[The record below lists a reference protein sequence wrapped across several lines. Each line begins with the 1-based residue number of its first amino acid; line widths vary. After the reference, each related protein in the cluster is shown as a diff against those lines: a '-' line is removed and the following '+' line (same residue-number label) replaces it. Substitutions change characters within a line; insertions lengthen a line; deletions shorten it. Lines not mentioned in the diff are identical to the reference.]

1 VEEAKAEAARKA
13 EEERQAELARKRAEA
28 ERWVRVEAV
37 QEAHIERQ
45 RREFEARKSQ
55 EQQWRLQARAE
66 AIAATQGSGEATAV
80 PAAATGG
87 RRLACVRCREHL
99 NNPVGCVAQASS
111 KATACARCQAA
122 RKSCSWSTAGKA
134 VEASTPAG
142 SATEGSGKLVEK
154 RATKRRLR
162 TTTNTSLR
170 GGEKRKKTRTT
181 TEEGEDEEEMFG
193 VLKAM
198 AEEQRDALGML
209 TQSLAQLSEQLAAS
223 EAREV
228 EQLEI
233 KRERLALERRWSAR
247 EDERIEME
255 RARLEIEQQRVE
267 DMWRLG
273 TLVRAPFVQGSSTG
287 STWREL
293 EAAKTT
299 DVEKGAEADDEDGM
313 ADAEGEDD

>member
-1 VEEAKAEAARKA
+1 MAEAARKA
-13 EEERQAELARKRAEA
+13 EEERKVEEERERAEA
-28 ERWVRVEAV
+28 ERRARVEAV

-45 RREFEARKSQ
+45 RREFEARKAQ
-55 EQQWRLQARAE
+55 EQQRRSQAQAE

-122 RKSCSWSTAGKA
+122 HKSCSWSTAGKA
-134 VEASTPAG
+134 AEVSTPAG
-142 SATEGSGKLVEK
+142 SATEGSRKPAEK
-154 RATKRRLR
+154 RATKRRTR
-162 TTTNTSLR
+162 TATNVSPR

-181 TEEGEDEEEMFG
+181 TEEEEEIFG
-193 VLKAM
+193 VPKAM

-209 TQSLAQLSEQLAAS
+209 TQSLAQLSERLAAS
-223 EAREV
+223 EAQEV
-228 EQLEI
+228 ERLEI
-233 KRERLALERRWSAR
+233 ERERLALERRQSAR
-247 EDERIEME
+247 EDERVEME
-255 RARLEIEQQRVE
+255 RARLEIEQQWAE

-287 STWREL
+287 LTRREL
-293 EAAKTT
+293 EAVKVT

>member
-1 VEEAKAEAARKA
+1 
-13 EEERQAELARKRAEA
+13 
-28 ERWVRVEAV
+28 
-37 QEAHIERQ
+37 
-45 RREFEARKSQ
+45 
-55 EQQWRLQARAE
+55 
-66 AIAATQGSGEATAV
+66 
-80 PAAATGG
+80 
-87 RRLACVRCREHL
+87 
-99 NNPVGCVAQASS
+99 
-111 KATACARCQAA
+111 
-122 RKSCSWSTAGKA
+122 

-198 AEEQRDALGML
+198 AEEQRDVLGML

-233 KRERLALERRWSAR
+233 KRERLALERRRSAR